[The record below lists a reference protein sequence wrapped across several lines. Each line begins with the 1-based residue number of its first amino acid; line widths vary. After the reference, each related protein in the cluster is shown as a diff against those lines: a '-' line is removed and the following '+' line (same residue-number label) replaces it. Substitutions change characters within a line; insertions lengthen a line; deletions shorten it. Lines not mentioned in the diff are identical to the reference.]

1 MKKGKV
7 ILNHVRASSQYPDA
21 ITFNITR
28 KPIKG
33 MEQLISLAPS
43 WDIIKLVKN
52 AKNVADV
59 WDEYTKR
66 YNEELNT
73 QENLNALL
81 WTISY
86 FLELGYDVQFVCFCT
101 NPKFCHRS
109 IVGEMFEN
117 RGYEV
122 IGKAK
127 E

>member
-7 ILNHVRASSQYPDA
+7 ILNNVRASSQYPDA
-21 ITFNITR
+21 ITFNIAR

-43 WDIIKLVKN
+43 WDIINLVKN

-59 WDEYTKR
+59 WDEYVTR
-66 YNEELNT
+66 YNEELST
-73 QENLNALL
+73 QANLNTVL

-101 NPKFCHRS
+101 NPKYCHRS

-122 IGKAK
+122 IGKTK